1 MSCVKLVT
9 CVLLSWVTTRD
20 RPSEIKKTLTKLSN
34 IYSGYFLSIFVKET
48 LFLNNRY
55 LSDLPTEVW
64 NLQNGDLTQINP
76 LLGNDE
82 YISGHALYIVDKDFC
97 KTPYGFWGE
106 WSSCAG
112 GSICGHGTKTRQRPC
127 TDGPTGT
134 DADCVGVD
142 LEETTDCYYTCS
154 KIH

>member
-1 MSCVKLVT
+1 M
-9 CVLLSWVTTRD
+9 
-20 RPSEIKKTLTKLSN
+20 I
-34 IYSGYFLSIFVKET
+34 
-48 LFLNNRY
+48 LNHRY

-64 NLQNGDLTQINP
+64 NPGNGDLSQINP
-76 LLGNDE
+76 ILERDE
-82 YISGHALYIVDKDFC
+82 FGTALYVVEAGFC
-97 KTPYGFWGE
+97 KNPYGFWSE

>member
-1 MSCVKLVT
+1 MTSQRGPPHVLEFYETFTLV
-9 CVLLSWVTTRD
+9 
-20 RPSEIKKTLTKLSN
+20 
-34 IYSGYFLSIFVKET
+34 IFIN
-48 LFLNNRY
+48 FH

-64 NLQNGDLTQINP
+64 NLQNDDLTQINP
-76 LLGNDE
+76 LLGNNE
-82 YISGHALYIVDKDFC
+82 YKDGHALYIVDKDFC